1 MQDNKE
7 ALISAYV
14 IHTRPFQDNKIL
26 LDLLTLELGLVRAVF
41 RLPKK
46 EARVIPGP
54 FLRYQ
59 VQLKGRTDLKTV
71 YVLESSEAASNLEG
85 VRLFAGMYVHE
96 ILIKLLPSNLPISV
110 FFELYQWLIH
120 SLHTSAPVAPLL
132 RRFEYALFDEIGSS
146 INLAMTATGNVL
158 DADAMYRFD
167 VRFGL
172 RPYYGDK
179 PKQLPDLFITGQMA
193 LDYTD
198 GLWGRADVVRLA
210 KTLHRCWLEHL
221 LEGKEVVARRLLP
234 DYEYLGER
242 HYTVPVFRCDDG
254 AR

>member
-1 MQDNKE
+1 MQDNKDT
-7 ALISAYV
+7 LISAYV

-26 LDLLTLELGLVRAVF
+26 LDLLTLESGLVRAVF

-59 VQLKGRTDLKTV
+59 VLLKGRTELKTV
-71 YVLESSEAASNLEG
+71 YVLESSEPASNLEG
-85 VRLFAGMYVHE
+85 LRLFAGMYVHE
-96 ILIKLLPSNLPISV
+96 ILLKLLPTNLPLSV
-110 FFELYQWLIH
+110 FFELYQWLIL
-120 SLHTSAPVAPLL
+120 SLHSNAPVAPLL
-132 RRFEYALFDEIGSS
+132 RRFEHALFEEIGSS

-158 DADAMYRFD
+158 DPNAMYRFD

-179 PKQLPDLFITGQMA
+179 PKQLPDLFISGQMA
-193 LDYTD
+193 LDYSE
-198 GLWGRADVVRLA
+198 GLWGKADVVRLA
-210 KTLHRCWLEHL
+210 KTLHRIWLDHL

-234 DYEYLGER
+234 DYQFHGER
-242 HYTVPVFRCDDG
+242 HYTVPVFRSDKTQ
-254 AR
+254 

>member
-26 LDLLTLELGLVRAVF
+26 LDLLTLEMGLVRAVY

-59 VQLKGRTDLKTV
+59 VQLKGRTELKTV
-71 YVLESSEAASNLEG
+71 YVLESSEPASTLEG
-85 VRLFAGMYVHE
+85 LRLFAGMYVHE
-96 ILIKLLPSNLPISV
+96 ILLKLLPSNLPLAI

-120 SLHTSAPVAPLL
+120 SLHSNAPVAPLL
-132 RRFEYALFDEIGSS
+132 RRFEHALFEEIGSS

-158 DADAMYRFD
+158 DAEAMYRFD
-167 VRFGL
+167 IRFGL

-179 PKQLPDLFITGQMA
+179 PKQLPDLFVTGQMA
-193 LDYTD
+193 LDYSD

-210 KTLHRCWLEHL
+210 KTLHRCWLDHL
-221 LEGKEVVARRLLP
+221 LEGKEVAARRLLP
-234 DYEYLGER
+234 DYQYSGER
-242 HYTVPVFRCDDG
+242 HYGVPVFRCD
-254 AR
+254 